1 VANRIQTPDLLK
13 GFAVIFMI
21 QVHLMELFARQ
32 EIFDGFAGKIS
43 LFLGGVPA
51 APVFMVIM
59 GYFLAFGH
67 KEPQAMMKR
76 GLKLFLAGIVLNIG
90 LNAHLI
96 YKILFDGW
104 QLNAWHY
111 IFGVD
116 ILHLAGLS
124 LIVIGAFNYLFK
136 RNFIPY
142 IAAAIAVVLISSF
155 VPVYSTE
162 NSFGTYIMAFVH
174 SNSEWSYFPMVPWIA
189 YPLAGYS
196 FKLFEGK
203 YLGEGL
209 DNSIKVSLT
218 VALSVLFFFTFDY
231 AKDISHKLD
240 AYYHHGFVFFMW
252 SLPFVLFWAL
262 ILSFIE
268 KAAGGSPVLKYIKWL
283 GVHVTSVYVVQWL
296 IIGNIATAI
305 FKTQSPTELVF
316 WFIGITITTS
326 LIVYFL
332 KRIKPV
338 YNLIFLVF

>member
-1 VANRIQTPDLLK
+1 MANRIQTPDLLK

-76 GLKLFLAGIVLNIG
+76 GLKLFLAGIILNIG
-90 LNAHLI
+90 LNAHLL
-96 YKILFDGW
+96 YKIIFDAW
-104 QLNAWHY
+104 QLNIWHY

-124 LIVIGAFNYLFK
+124 LIMIGALSYLFK

-142 IAAAIAVVLISSF
+142 ITTAIAVVLISSY
-155 VPVYSTE
+155 VQVYSTE
-162 NSFGTYIMAFVH
+162 STIGTYILAFIH
-174 SNSEWSYFPMVPWIA
+174 SNSEWSYFPLIPWLA

-196 FKLFEGK
+196 FKIFEEK
-203 YLGEGL
+203 YLGEKL
-209 DNSIKVSLT
+209 NLRFKVSLT
-218 VALSVLFFFTFDY
+218 IVLSVLFFFTFDY
-231 AKDISHKLD
+231 AKDISHNLD
-240 AYYHHGFVFFMW
+240 TYYHHDFVFFMW
-252 SLPFVLFWAL
+252 SLSFVFLWSL
-262 ILSFIE
+262 SLSFIE
-268 KAAGGSPVLKYIKWL
+268 KAAGNFFAFKYIKWL
-283 GVHVTSVYVVQWL
+283 GVNVTSIYIIQWL

-305 FKTQSPTELVF
+305 YKTQGFTELVF
-316 WFIGITITTS
+316 WFLGITIITS
-326 LIVYFL
+326 LISYL
-332 KRIKPV
+332 WIRARST
-338 YNLIFLVF
+338 YNLISLMF